1 MQALSQPAGGFRD
14 GPLQPAPPQVDGSPT
29 APVAPPA
36 VIASNQERL
45 RELERLVRDEWV
57 AGGGGSL
64 ERIRNDGT
72 GAPDPDKGLLDKLG
86 EGHYREQD
94 AKRMLAEERQ
104 REYNEFVL
112 DKVASYL
119 ISHFLLFF
127 LIHSFFYSF
136 TLFVSPLSCF

>member
-1 MQALSQPAGGFRD
+1 MQALSQPSVAFRD
-14 GPLQPAPPQVDGSPT
+14 GPLQPAPPGQVDGSPM
-29 APVAPPA
+29 APAAPP
-36 VIASNQERL
+36 VSVASNQERL

-94 AKRMLAEERQ
+94 VKRMLAEERQ
-104 REYNEFVL
+104 REYNELVL
-112 DKVASYL
+112 DKVAPYHIFS
-119 ISHFLLFF
+119 LF
-127 LIHSFFYSF
+127 ICSS
-136 TLFVSPLSCF
+136 